1 MRILDENNIKLTE
14 EQINLELG
22 YLRPESIISI
32 HHEAIEETKEVGHYE
47 VIAEYPNG
55 GKDVKWVIDV
65 PGVEAKEAWDE
76 YEDIQ
81 RYVLYTEEQ
90 LAAKEAERKA
100 KEEDALLK
108 VQLRQFAE
116 NAVTWDELAARM
128 SKWFGRDFS
137 QQGALDAV

>member
-1 MRILDENNIKLTE
+1 MRILNQNNIELTE
-14 EQINLELG
+14 EEVNLELG
-22 YLRPESIISI
+22 YLKPESIISI
-32 HHEAIEETKEVGHYE
+32 HHEATKETKEIGHYE
-47 VIAEYPNG
+47 VIAEYPSG

-100 KEEDALLK
+100 KEEEALLK
-108 VQLRQFAE
+108 VRLRQLAE

-128 SKWFGRDFS
+128 SKWLGRDFS
-137 QQGALDAV
+137 L

>member
-1 MRILDENNIKLTE
+1 MRILDENNIELTE

-55 GKDVKWVIDV
+55 GKDVAWIIDV
-65 PGVEAKEAWDE
+65 PGTEAKEAWDE

-81 RYVLYTEEQ
+81 RYVLYTEEE
-90 LAAKEAERKA
+90 LAARDTEKKA
-100 KEEDALLK
+100 KEEEAMLNA
-108 VQLRQFAE
+108 QLRQVAA
-116 NAVTWDELAARM
+116 NAVTWDELTE
-128 SKWFGRDFS
+128 
-137 QQGALDAV
+137 ALKKGVNSI

>member
-1 MRILDENNIKLTE
+1 MRILDENNIELTE
-14 EQINLELG
+14 EQTNLELG

-32 HHEAIEETKEVGHYE
+32 HHEATEEVKEVGHYE

-81 RYVLYTEEQ
+81 RYILYTEEE
-90 LAAKEAERKA
+90 LAARDAEKKAREEEAKLNA
-100 KEEDALLK
+100 
-108 VQLRQFAE
+108 QLRQVAE
-116 NAVTWDELAARM
+116 NVITWDELAE
-128 SKWFGRDFS
+128 
-137 QQGALDAV
+137 ALKKGVNSI

>member
-1 MRILDENNIKLTE
+1 MRILDENNIELTE

-81 RYVLYTEEQ
+81 RYVLYTEEE
-90 LAAKEAERKA
+90 LAARDAEKKA
-100 KEEDALLK
+100 KEEEAMLNA
-108 VQLRQFAE
+108 QLQRLAE
-116 NAVTWDELAARM
+116 NAVTWDELAN
-128 SKWFGRDFS
+128 
-137 QQGALDAV
+137 ALKEGVNSI

>member
-1 MRILDENNIKLTE
+1 MRILNQNDIELTE
-14 EQINLELG
+14 EEVNLEIG
-22 YLRPESIISI
+22 YLKPESIVSI
-32 HHEAIEETKEVGHYE
+32 HHDATEAVEEIGHYE

-65 PGVEAKEAWDE
+65 PGVEAKDAWDE

-81 RYVLYTEEQ
+81 RYVLYTEEE
-90 LAAKEAERKA
+90 LAAKEAEKKA

-108 VQLRQFAE
+108 VQLRQLAE

-137 QQGALDAV
+137 L

>member
-1 MRILDENNIKLTE
+1 MRILDENNIELTE

-22 YLRPESIISI
+22 YLRSESIISI

-55 GKDVKWVIDV
+55 GKDVAWIIDV

-81 RYVLYTEEQ
+81 RYILYTEEE
-90 LAAKEAERKA
+90 LAARDAEKKV
-100 KEEDALLK
+100 KEEEAKLNA
-108 VQLRQFAE
+108 QLRQVAA
-116 NAVTWDELAARM
+116 NAVTWDELAEVLKKGVN
-128 SKWFGRDFS
+128 SI
-137 QQGALDAV
+137 

>member
-1 MRILDENNIKLTE
+1 MRILDENNIELTE

-22 YLRPESIISI
+22 YLKPESIISI
-32 HHEAIEETKEVGHYE
+32 HHEAIEEIKEVGHYE

-55 GKDVKWVIDV
+55 GKDVVWIIDV
-65 PGVEAKEAWDE
+65 PGTEAKEAWDE

-81 RYVLYTEEQ
+81 RYILYTEEE
-90 LAAKEAERKA
+90 LAARDAEKKA
-100 KEEDALLK
+100 KEEEAMLNA
-108 VQLRQFAE
+108 QLRQIAA

-137 QQGALDAV
+137 L